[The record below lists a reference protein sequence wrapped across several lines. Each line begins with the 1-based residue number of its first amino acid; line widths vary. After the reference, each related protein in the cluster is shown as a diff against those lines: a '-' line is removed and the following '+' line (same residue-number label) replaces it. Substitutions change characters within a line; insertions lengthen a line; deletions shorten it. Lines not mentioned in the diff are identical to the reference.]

1 MVNPDGS
8 SHCRKVFSVWATEQF
23 RVSLWPS
30 STVMVSWWLVRKA
43 SCKGNQ
49 ASKLQTRHHMLCC
62 AAVTLCQLPLDSE
75 INRAE
80 WFLLKGGGSG
90 SVTSYVSPSP
100 SPLEAPSQLAAPKI
114 PPSGTLRGPHVT
126 PRLWSGV
133 WVMCWW
139 HRSFYHTWVVL
150 EPLKG
155 RCSWNGM
162 N

>member
-1 MVNPDGS
+1 MCDFSGAWKVADLPGLLLQSVLRESRDSQVGRFAKNIKLTEHQTTLS
-8 SHCRKVFSVWATEQF
+8 SN
-23 RVSLWPS
+23 SLP
-30 STVMVSWWLVRKA
+30 
-43 SCKGNQ
+43 CKGNQ

-126 PRLWSGV
+126 PRLWSSV
-133 WVMCWW
+133 
-139 HRSFYHTWVVL
+139 
-150 EPLKG
+150 
-155 RCSWNGM
+155 
-162 N
+162 